1 MNNLNKMTQKVANIK
16 LLSTF
21 FLLWATSFLNPK
33 FEDYMAY
40 FMILTVGLLH
50 GSNDI
55 ELLFKNLELKRS
67 KSYLILILYILMV
80 LITAF
85 FFINIPSVMLIV
97 FILFSA
103 YHFGEQHFTR
113 KINIHSPLREF
124 FFLTYGLTLF
134 FMLFATNSDDSIRIM
149 EQIGFSGM
157 TELHYFVGLYISLG
171 ATLIVGSILRL
182 EKVLDT
188 NILHEIF
195 LMFLFYLI
203 FRLATLMWAF
213 AIYFVIWHAYPSIL
227 DQMTYL
233 KGRVNEK
240 GFLQYLKS
248 SVLYWMIS
256 VSGILILFLL
266 TSRNTEMFNALFFTL
281 IAAISFPHIFVM
293 RKMNK

>member
-1 MNNLNKMTQKVANIK
+1 
-16 LLSTF
+16 
-21 FLLWATSFLNPK
+21 
-33 FEDYMAY
+33 
-40 FMILTVGLLH
+40 
-50 GSNDI
+50 
-55 ELLFKNLELKRS
+55 
-67 KSYLILILYILMV
+67 
-80 LITAF
+80 
-85 FFINIPSVMLIV
+85 
-97 FILFSA
+97 
-103 YHFGEQHFTR
+103 
-113 KINIHSPLREF
+113 
-124 FFLTYGLTLF
+124 
-134 FMLFATNSDDSIRIM
+134 MLFATNSEDSIRIM
-149 EQIGFSGM
+149 GQIGFSGV
-157 TELHYFVGLYISLG
+157 TELHFFVGLYISLG

-188 NILHEIF
+188 NVLHEIF

-248 SVLYWMIS
+248 SLLYWMIS

-266 TSRNTEMFNALFFTL
+266 TSRNSEMFNALFFTL